1 MTRILVTGGGG
12 QLGTDVVATARSA
25 GHTVASFSRSGEL
38 AGDLTDP
45 TAVAAAVEG
54 FEPELIVHEKSVFVQ
69 LSTLADI
76 GQARTVVLQIVLF
89 SSGGRRPAPTP
100 SG

>member
-1 MTRILVTGGGG
+1 MDGLDGLLTRNLASRM
-12 QLGTDVVATARSA
+12 ATHPVR
-25 GHTVASFSRSGEL
+25 
-38 AGDLTDP
+38 DDI
-45 TAVAAAVEG
+45 
-54 FEPELIVHEKSVFVQ
+54 EPELIVHEKSVFVQ

-89 SSGGRRPAPTP
+89 SSGGRRPAPTQ